1 VCTCVLQNKRYALLG
16 AFAFAQGA
24 TIGPLVELAL
34 AISPA
39 LLITATLSTAAIFT
53 CFTLSALFTK
63 RRSVAQLV
71 SWQQRAYAQGS
82 RAAAN
87 LRARKL
93 QQQPSE
99 AMSSCLSYLLF
110 RPDVCMS

>member
-1 VCTCVLQNKRYALLG
+1 MRVCVLHNMQNKRYALLG

-39 LLITATLSTAAIFT
+39 LLMTATLSTAAIFT

-63 RRSVAQLV
+63 RRSAPVLAL
-71 SWQQRAYAQGS
+71 
-82 RAAAN
+82 
-87 LRARKL
+87 ART
-93 QQQPSE
+93 PE
-99 AMSSCLSYLLF
+99 A
-110 RPDVCMS
+110 V

>member
-1 VCTCVLQNKRYALLG
+1 MCVRLCVVPNMQNKRYALLG

-39 LLITATLSTAAIFT
+39 LLMTATLSTAAIFT

-63 RRSVAQLV
+63 RRS
-71 SWQQRAYAQGS
+71 
-82 RAAAN
+82 AAA
-87 LRARKL
+87 LALARRT
-93 QQQPSE
+93 PE
-99 AMSSCLSYLLF
+99 A
-110 RPDVCMS
+110 V

>member
-1 VCTCVLQNKRYALLG
+1 MSPPSPTLSTHTHLPPVSLCVRVCVLHNMQNKRYALLG

-39 LLITATLSTAAIFT
+39 LLMTATLSTAAIFT

-63 RRSVAQLV
+63 RRSAPVLAL
-71 SWQQRAYAQGS
+71 
-82 RAAAN
+82 
-87 LRARKL
+87 ART
-93 QQQPSE
+93 PE
-99 AMSSCLSYLLF
+99 A
-110 RPDVCMS
+110 V